1 MNYLT
6 EIKMFYDWLET
17 HNLSAKGIVIWHGL
31 MQIASRAGWKTPLEI
46 PSSTLEMRT
55 HLERTAIFR
64 ERNNLVAAGLIRLC
78 QKGGRS
84 RCAYTLISFSERVA
98 LHSATQNETQSDV
111 VMLQD
116 ATQVPRADDAV
127 VLHSGTQTDT
137 KNDAVVLQDATQSGE
152 EPQNSDDVVLQVML
166 HNETQS
172 ATQNEPILLSNI
184 KTKLNN
190 KENNKRKMEVADKS
204 APLPTNSPEKKE
216 KSCAKKESKAPSLFD
231 PERWLTTLDAQWQ
244 ELMRQWL
251 EYKAARRQTYKAEI
265 GAAKCFAQLRT
276 LSGNNI
282 RTAQAIID
290 RSMANNWSGL
300 FALQPSNGSRGQPDY
315 NTPQHGQRIGQIVQP
330 EDEAKRQRILER
342 YRNAGKTHK
351 TE

>member
-6 EIKMFYDWLET
+6 EIKQFNEYMPT
-17 HNLSAKGIVIWHGL
+17 SSITPTSIVLWYGL
-31 MQIASRAGWKTPLEI
+31 MYIFNRSGWQQKLAIPMHTIETQTKLSRVTIYRERTRLCDLGLLEFTPRSEGRPTGLYSLCPLSFQIGTTVEQTSLHKETTSLHCGTTPLHSETTNEN
-46 PSSTLEMRT
+46 SSFQGWFQSETSKSRDT
-55 HLERTAIFR
+55 SFNI
-64 ERNNLVAAGLIRLC
+64 NN
-78 QKGGRS
+78 
-84 RCAYTLISFSERVA
+84 
-98 LHSATQNETQSDV
+98 
-111 VMLQD
+111 
-116 ATQVPRADDAV
+116 
-127 VLHSGTQTDT
+127 
-137 KNDAVVLQDATQSGE
+137 
-152 EPQNSDDVVLQVML
+152 
-166 HNETQS
+166 
-172 ATQNEPILLSNI
+172 
-184 KTKLNN
+184 KLNNN

-204 APLPTNSPEKKE
+204 APSPMNSQRKREKGSAEKE
-216 KSCAKKESKAPSLFD
+216 TKKNSLFD
-231 PERWLTTLDAQWQ
+231 PKRWLATLDAPWR

-251 EYKAARRQTYKAEI
+251 DYKAARRQTYKAEI
-265 GAAKCFAQLRT
+265 GAAKCLAQLQN
-276 LSGNNI
+276 LSGNNV